1 MSDLKILTKIA
12 ILYYR
17 DGLTHEEISKR
28 LGISRQ
34 TVGRNVE
41 RAKREG
47 LVEIQIKSPL
57 LFAAELET
65 SIEKEFGL
73 KEVLV
78 VSPAVEG
85 EDGVKEALGMAGAE
99 FLEQRIS
106 SGDTLGISWGST
118 VLEVGR
124 QLKPVKR
131 KNITIVQL
139 NGSMDVGR
147 YSTRAEYMV
156 DLVAEAF
163 GGQMVT
169 CSAPMLVDRPEIL
182 VSLLSDSRVASAL
195 NIARQANVAL
205 FGVGNV
211 SESSSPYKAGYYD
224 QKLLERARR
233 DGAVGEICGRFYD
246 SDGRSCSPNLDS
258 RTLAVELENLKQKA
272 LSIAVAGSPN
282 KVNAIR
288 GMLRGQFCNV
298 LITDEITAKALLSS
312 SGFLHEASGDKSKK
326 GEK

>member
-12 ILYYR
+12 VLYYR
-17 DGLTHEEISKR
+17 EGLTHEEISRR
-28 LGISRQ
+28 LGVSRQ
-34 TVGRNVE
+34 TVGRNIE
-41 RAKREG
+41 RARREG

-65 SIEKEFGL
+65 SLEKEFGL

-99 FLEQRIS
+99 YLERRIS

-118 VLEVGR
+118 ILEVGR
-124 QLKPVKR
+124 QLKPVKCA
-131 KNITIVQL
+131 NITIVQL

-163 GGQMVT
+163 GAQMVT

-182 VSLLSDSRVASAL
+182 ESLLSDSRVSAAL
-195 NIARQANVAL
+195 NIARSANVAI

-211 SESSSPYKAGYYD
+211 TKSSSPYKVGYYD
-224 QKLLERARR
+224 QKVLERAQR

-246 SDGRSCSPNLDS
+246 GSGRPCSPLLDG
-258 RTLAVELENLKQKA
+258 RTLAVELENLKQKP
-272 LSIAVAGSPN
+272 LSIAIAGSPQ
-282 KVNAIR
+282 KIEAIR

-298 LITDEITAKALLSS
+298 LITDEETAKALLSNP
-312 SGFLHEASGDKSKK
+312 G
-326 GEK
+326 

>member
-1 MSDLKILTKIA
+1 
-12 ILYYR
+12 
-17 DGLTHEEISKR
+17 
-28 LGISRQ
+28 
-34 TVGRNVE
+34 
-41 RAKREG
+41 
-47 LVEIQIKSPL
+47 
-57 LFAAELET
+57 
-65 SIEKEFGL
+65 
-73 KEVLV
+73 
-78 VSPAVEG
+78 
-85 EDGVKEALGMAGAE
+85 MAGAE
-99 FLEQRIS
+99 FLEHRIA

-124 QLKPVKR
+124 LLKPVKR

-169 CSAPMLVDRPEIL
+169 LSAPMLVDRPEIL
-182 VSLLSDSRVASAL
+182 ESLLSDSRVATAL
-195 NIARQANVAL
+195 NIARKANVAL
-205 FGVGNV
+205 FGVGGV

-224 QKLLERARR
+224 KNLLERAQR

-246 SDGRSCSPNLDS
+246 GSGRPCSPKLDS
-258 RTLAVELENLKQKA
+258 RTLAVELENLKHKT
-272 LSIAVAGSPN
+272 LSIAIAGSPH

-298 LITDEITAKALLSS
+298 LITDEVTAKALLSS
-312 SGFLHEASGDKSKK
+312 SEFLPEASEAESKK
-326 GEK
+326 STKVPVH

>member
-17 DGLTHEEISKR
+17 DGLTHEEIAKR

-34 TVGRNVE
+34 TVGRYIE

-47 LVEIQIKSPL
+47 LVDIQIKSPL

-65 SIEKEFGL
+65 LLEKEFNL
-73 KEVLV
+73 TEALV
-78 VSPAVEG
+78 VSPSIEG
-85 EDGVKEALGMAGAE
+85 EHAIKEALGMAGAE
-99 FLEQRIS
+99 FLERRIMS
-106 SGDTLGISWGST
+106 DDTFGISWGST

-131 KNITIVQL
+131 ENITIVQL

-163 GGQMVT
+163 GAQMVT
-169 CSAPMLVDRPEIL
+169 WSAPMLVDRPEIL
-182 VSLLSDSRVASAL
+182 ESLLSDSRVAAAL
-195 NIARQANVAL
+195 NIARKANVAL
-205 FGVGNV
+205 FGVGDV

-224 QKLLERARR
+224 QKLLDRARR

-246 SDGRSCSPNLDS
+246 SSGRPCSPKLDC
-258 RTLAVELENLKQKA
+258 RTLAIDLDDLKKKP
-272 LSIAVAGSPN
+272 LSIAIAGSPL
-282 KVNAIR
+282 KVDAIR
-288 GMLRGQFCNV
+288 GMLRGQLCNV
-298 LITDEITAKALLSS
+298 LITDELTAKALLSS
-312 SGFLHEASGDKSKK
+312 YSPA
-326 GEK
+326 

>member
-17 DGLTHEEISKR
+17 EGLTHEEIARR

-34 TVGRNVE
+34 TIGRYIE

-47 LVEIQIKSPL
+47 LVDIQIKSPL

-65 SIEKEFGL
+65 SLEKGFNLTEA
-73 KEVLV
+73 LV
-78 VSPAVEG
+78 VSPSMEG
-85 EDGVKEALGMAGAE
+85 EEAIKAALGMAGAE
-99 FLEQRIS
+99 FLERRIM

-131 KNITIVQL
+131 DKVTIVQL

-147 YSTRAEYMV
+147 YSTRAEFMV

-163 GGQMVT
+163 GAQMVT
-169 CSAPMLVDRPEIL
+169 CSAPMMVDRPEIL
-182 VSLLSDSRVASAL
+182 ESLLSDSRVAAAL
-195 NIARQANVAL
+195 NTARNANVAL
-205 FGVGNV
+205 FGVGDV

-224 QKLLERARR
+224 KKLLERARR

-246 SDGRSCSPNLDS
+246 MDGRPCSPPLDN
-258 RTLAVELENLKQKA
+258 RTLAIELEDLKKKP
-272 LSIAVAGSPN
+272 LSIGIAGSPL
-282 KVNAIR
+282 KVEAIR
-288 GMLRGQFCNV
+288 GMLRGRLCNV
-298 LITDEITAKALLSS
+298 LITDELTARALLSS
-312 SGFLHEASGDKSKK
+312 LPPA
-326 GEK
+326 